1 MPYWSNI
8 VLEKPTFQSN
18 TEKKHNSLVINNVK
32 INYKTNVAVEN
43 LFKDKKA
50 DMSTLNQPVIITL
63 KKYPLWEKCP
73 NTEFL
78 LVRIFL
84 YSD

>member
-1 MPYWSNI
+1 MHYWSNI

-43 LFKDKKA
+43 LFKDKKT
-50 DMSTLNQPVIITL
+50 DTSTLKQLVIDYI
-63 KKYPLWEKCP
+63 KKIP
-73 NTEFL
+73 TA
-78 LVRIFL
+78 
-84 YSD
+84 

>member
-8 VLEKPTFQSN
+8 VFEKPTFQSN

-50 DMSTLNQPVIITL
+50 DTSTLNQLVIITL
-63 KKYPLWEKCP
+63 KKYPLCEKCP

-84 YSD
+84 YSE